1 MTSFERAA
9 MLGRLAEAKDA
20 EAKAR
25 LKCEALCRTIR
36 MELNA
41 MLKPVDQMD
50 IPGTGE
56 MWDDLAVTYAELL
69 TAKQDRERLER
80 EL

>member
-1 MTSFERAA
+1 MNIERAA
-9 MLGRLAEAKDA
+9 IMGRLAEAKDA

-41 MLKPVDQMD
+41 MLKPVEEMD
-50 IPGTGE
+50 VPGTSAL
-56 MWDDLAVTYAELL
+56 WDDLAVTYAELL
-69 TAKQDRERLER
+69 TAKQDRVRLER